1 MPPPL
6 AAIRKEK
13 HMPYDPLD
21 ALSRID
27 PEMLKRL
34 REQNEFVY
42 ADGALPRKVKLLIA
56 MAFDA
61 AHGAE
66 NGVRSL
72 ASQAK
77 KAGASNQEIAEAL
90 RVACHLSGV
99 GALYTASAGLKEPE

>member
-1 MPPPL
+1 MPF
-6 AAIRKEK
+6 
-13 HMPYDPLD
+13 DPLE
-21 ALSRID
+21 ALGRID

-34 REQNEFVY
+34 REQSEFVY

-72 ASQAK
+72 AGQAR
-77 KAGASNQEIAEAL
+77 KAGASNQEIGEAL
-90 RVACHLSGV
+90 RVASFLGGV
-99 GALYTASAGLKEPE
+99 GALYTASAGLKETS

>member
-1 MPPPL
+1 M
-6 AAIRKEK
+6 IG
-13 HMPYDPLD
+13 
-21 ALSRID
+21 RID

-72 ASQAK
+72 ARQAK
-77 KAGASNQEIAEAL
+77 KAGASSQEMAEAL
-90 RVACHLSGV
+90 RVAYHLSGV
-99 GALYTASAGLKEPE
+99 GALYIASAGLTETD

>member
-1 MPPPL
+1 MPF
-6 AAIRKEK
+6 
-13 HMPYDPLD
+13 DPLE
-21 ALSRID
+21 ALGRID

-34 REQNEFVY
+34 REQSEFVC

-72 ASQAK
+72 AGQAR

-90 RVACHLSGV
+90 RVASFLGGV
-99 GALYTASAGLKEPE
+99 GALYTASAGLKEVS

>member
-1 MPPPL
+1 M
-6 AAIRKEK
+6 ESFEEEEN
-13 HMPYDPLD
+13 MPYDPLET
-21 ALSRID
+21 LGRID
-27 PEMLKRL
+27 PDMLKRL
-34 REQNEFVY
+34 QEQNEFIY

-77 KAGASNQEIAEAL
+77 KAGATDQEMAEAL
-90 RVACHLSGV
+90 RVAYHLSGV
-99 GALYTASAGLKEPE
+99 GALYTASTALKEAN